1 MFLILSGSSGVG
13 KNTVINVLK
22 AQDKRFQ
29 QFVTYTTRQMREGE
43 VDGVNY
49 HFVTKETFMDMVNSG
64 DICEYELIHGNY
76 YGSALSEIDS
86 KLKEGYILIKDIGVE
101 GQENLKKILSDK
113 YNVKSIFLTAPKE
126 VLIERLIGRG
136 ETQIEL
142 RMSRYDYEQEFLPK
156 FDKVINN
163 FELQDTVN
171 QIIEFADQN
180 K

>member
-13 KNTVINVLK
+13 KNTVINALK
-22 AQDKRFQ
+22 VQDKRFQ

-43 VDGVNY
+43 IDGVNY
-49 HFVTKETFMDMVNSG
+49 HFVTKETFMDMVNAG

-76 YGSALSEIDS
+76 YGSSLSEIDS
-86 KLKEGYILIKDIGVE
+86 KLKQGYILIKDIGVE

-142 RMSRYDYEQEFLPK
+142 RMSRYDYEQEFIPK